1 MGWQTDEEDHLQ
13 IILSGSANAMKP
25 ALSASSRLR
34 PAVTQPRP
42 AGYRESREHDYLNDA
57 LTFWKL
63 PENWR
68 EALKNI
74 NYESAR
80 AAEHYLFERYLSD
93 EDRRP
98 PSALN
103 IYYPIK
109 QFVPRYLRHR
119 FNAIFIRARLRNRFP
134 AWPCETAL
142 LEYWK
147 EWLRQALM
155 EIGVSEAHHLAFWP
169 NASACCIVLTHDV
182 ESRAGFDR
190 MERMAD
196 LEESLG
202 FRSCWNL
209 PLGQYRIDWNRVE
222 RLRARGFEFGAHGLC
237 HDGKLFRTRQDFDR
251 LSAII
256 ERIAQEHDLIGFRA
270 PSTLR
275 SLEWIATMKFS
286 YDSSVADS
294 DPFEPQAGGC
304 CSVFPFHLG
313 GLVELPYTLPQ
324 DHTMIHLLNRN
335 PLVVW
340 LSKAMWIASVGGMIL
355 ILTHPDYI
363 GSGRYLETY
372 ADLLRR
378 LSNFES
384 KWCALPS
391 EVAAWWRRRSDA
403 ALYLQGRNF
412 RIEGP
417 DTTGIVTAPLRIS
430 LPSATA
436 GA

>member
-1 MGWQTDEEDHLQ
+1 
-13 IILSGSANAMKP
+13 MKP
-25 ALSASSRLR
+25 AVSIPAVSRPFALR
-34 PAVTQPRP
+34 PRRSPHRGSGERSYP
-42 AGYRESREHDYLNDA
+42 NDA
-57 LTFWKL
+57 FAFWKL
-63 PENWR
+63 PENWA
-68 EALKNI
+68 EALSNL
-74 NYESAR
+74 NNDSAQG
-80 AAEHYLFERYLSD
+80 AEHYLFERYLS
-93 EDRRP
+93 EADRRP

-119 FNAIFIRARLRNRFP
+119 FNAMFIRARMRNRFP

-142 LEYWK
+142 IEYWK
-147 EWLRQALM
+147 EWLTQALR
-155 EIGVSEAHHLAFWP
+155 ELGVSNAQHLAFWP
-169 NASACCIVLTHDV
+169 EGKACCIVLTHDV
-182 ESRAGFDR
+182 ESRTGFER

-209 PLGQYRIDWNRVE
+209 PLGQYRIDWNCVE

-237 HDGKLFRTRQDFDR
+237 HDGKLFRSRRDFDR
-251 LSAII
+251 LVPII
-256 ERIAQEHDLIGFRA
+256 EQIAQEHGLVGFRA

-275 SLEWIATMKFS
+275 SLEWISTMKFS
-286 YDSSVADS
+286 YDSSVADT

-304 CSVFPFHLG
+304 CSVFPYYLG
-313 GLVELPYTLPQ
+313 NLVELPYTLPQ
-324 DHTMIHLLNRN
+324 DHTMIHLLNRS

-363 GSGRYLETY
+363 GAGRYLETY
-372 ADLLRR
+372 AELLKR
-378 LSNFES
+378 LQAFES

-391 EVAAWWRRRSDA
+391 EAAAWWRRRSDA
-403 ALYLQGRNF
+403 TLYLEGQNV

-417 DTTGIVTAPLRIS
+417 DTAGIVAVPIN
-430 LPSATA
+430 P
-436 GA
+436 

>member
-1 MGWQTDEEDHLQ
+1 
-13 IILSGSANAMKP
+13 MKP
-25 ALSASSRLR
+25 AISAPQTARAVSRI
-34 PAVTQPRP
+34 PRLQTRSDE
-42 AGYRESREHDYLNDA
+42 REPEHHNDA
-57 LTFWKL
+57 FSFWKL

-68 EALKNI
+68 DELEDI
-74 NYESAR
+74 NQDSAR
-80 AAEHYLFERYLSD
+80 GAEHYLFERYLSD
-93 EDRRP
+93 EHRRP

-119 FNAIFIRARLRNRFP
+119 FNAMFIRARLRNRFP
-134 AWPCETAL
+134 SWPCETAL

-147 EWLRQALM
+147 DWLGNALA
-155 EIGVSEAHHLAFWP
+155 EIGAPEAQRLAFWP
-169 NASACCIVLTHDV
+169 QARACCIVLTHDV
-182 ESRAGFDR
+182 ESHSGFDR

-237 HDGKLFRTRQDFDR
+237 HDGKLFRSRQDFDR
-251 LSAII
+251 LSPII
-256 ERIAQEHDLIGFRA
+256 EQIAQEHQLIGFRA

-275 SLEWIATMKFS
+275 SLDWISTMRFS
-286 YDSSVADS
+286 YDSSVADT

-304 CSVFPFHLG
+304 CSIFPFHLG
-313 GLVELPYTLPQ
+313 PLVELPYTLPQ

-355 ILTHPDYI
+355 MLTHPDYI

-372 ADLLRR
+372 AELLKR
-378 LSNFES
+378 LRNFES

-391 EVAAWWRRRSDA
+391 EVAAWWRRRSEA
-403 ALYLQGRNF
+403 ALFIENRKI

-417 DTTGIVTAPLRIS
+417 DTAEIVAVPLS
-430 LPSATA
+430 S
-436 GA
+436 